1 MQKCGILN
9 AQLRS
14 LLARTGHRDHLAI
27 TDAGYNI
34 PLGREVVDLAFL
46 PNLPAILQ
54 VLDGILDEFS
64 VEKVYLSEGIHHYA
78 PKQLEEYEKRFGDKC
93 PIVFV
98 KDEEIDTMMESVKGV
113 VRTGNYGIHCP
124 NIILQAGCTYDD

>member
-1 MQKCGILN
+1 MQKYGILN
-9 AQLRS
+9 AQTRS

-34 PLGREVVDLAFL
+34 PLGVEVVDLAFL
-46 PNLPAILQ
+46 PNLPTILQ
-54 VLDGILDEFS
+54 VLDGVLDEFS
-64 VEKVYLSEGIHHYA
+64 VEKVYLSEGIYHYA
-78 PKQLEEYEKRFGDKC
+78 PQQLDEYKKRFENKC

-98 KDEEIDTMMESVKGV
+98 KDEEIDKMMTNVKGA

-124 NIILQAGCTYDD
+124 NIIIQAGCTYDN